1 MKENGN
7 RLLDKK
13 KDLLISF
20 LYNRNFIR
28 KLANLLHN
36 KIANGVCIFKI

>member
-20 LYNRNFIR
+20 LYNMNFIR
-28 KLANLLHN
+28 KLANLLYDE
-36 KIANGVCIFKI
+36 IADGGLHF